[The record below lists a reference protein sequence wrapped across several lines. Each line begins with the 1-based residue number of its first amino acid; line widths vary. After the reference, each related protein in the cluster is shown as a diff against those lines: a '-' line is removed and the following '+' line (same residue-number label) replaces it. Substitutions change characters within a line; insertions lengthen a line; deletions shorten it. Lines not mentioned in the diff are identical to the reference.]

1 MTTTTL
7 LAQELSTLNGSGARL
22 ILIANFIIGVIKLRT
37 VNLVRL
43 AGVFETQVEVDSNY
57 KRLQRFFRHFE
68 FDFDAI
74 AQLIQRWLPSGKWI
88 LCLDRTNWQIGTTNV
103 NILVLAVAY
112 RGIAIPLCWLFLN
125 KKGNSNTKERITL
138 LERFIKRFGQ
148 ERIAY
153 LTADREFRGYDWLRY
168 LVSEQIPFRIRI
180 PNNTRVSNR
189 YRNQTVPVTRLFP
202 LRVGEVMV
210 LQSARRVWGIQ
221 VFLGAI
227 RTEEEHAIIMANTYT
242 PNMVIDYAH
251 RWEIETLFGC
261 LKSRG
266 FDLEQTRLRDPQRL
280 SKLLALL
287 AVVFCWCYRVGE
299 WQATQKP
306 IRRLKHG
313 RPVYSLFRY
322 GLDYLSRILF
332 NAHSRFN
339 QFNEI
344 LELLFGCRSH
354 INLISNQ

>member
-7 LAQELSTLNGSGARL
+7 LAQELSPLNWSGARL
-22 ILIANFIIGVIKLRT
+22 ILIAHFLIGVIKLRT

-43 AGVFETQVEVDSNY
+43 AGVFDTKVEVDSNY

-68 FDFDAI
+68 LDFDAV
-74 AQLIQRWLPSGKWI
+74 ARLIYRWLPSGEWI
-88 LCLDRTNWQIGTTNV
+88 LCLDRTNWQIGTTSVNV
-103 NILVLAVAY
+103 LVLAVAY
-112 RGIAIPLCWLFLN
+112 RGIAIPLIWTGLN
-125 KKGNSNTKERITL
+125 KKGNSSTKERITL
-138 LERFIKRFGQ
+138 LERFIKLFGK

-153 LTADREFRGYDWLRY
+153 LTADREFRGHDWLRY
-168 LVSEQIPFRIRI
+168 LVSEQIPFRVRI
-180 PNNTRVSNR
+180 PNNTQVPNR
-189 YRNQTVPVTRLFP
+189 HRNQTVPVTRLFR

-210 LQSARRVWGIQ
+210 LSSARRVWGIS
-221 VFLGAI
+221 VYLGAV
-227 RTEEEHAIIMANTYT
+227 RTPEELAIIIANAH
-242 PNMVIDYAH
+242 NQHLVADYAR

-287 AVVFCWCYRVGE
+287 AMAFCWCYRIGE

-313 RPVYSLFRY
+313 RPVYCLFRY

-332 NAHSRFN
+332 QAGSRFG
-339 QFNEI
+339 QFKEI
-344 LELLFGCRSH
+344 LEWLFGKKTT
-354 INLISNQ
+354 INSILC